1 MTNLNPNM
9 QTRSMFGVQVLSK
22 RRSGQR
28 YGFGSSTRA
37 VANKVF
43 LSSEH
48 AKLAPPNTITPS
60 PNAYTLRAAVGP
72 QSDGKKPSAPLWGFG
87 SADRFQGNTKPSA
100 QNPGPGAY
108 DARSGLGVQVSSTK
122 EQQPLYGFGTST
134 RDHVAKVFVS
144 EEHNK
149 SLYGIDS
156 PGPVYTMDAAI
167 GRQQLSQKSNG
178 PAWVQGVAERWQYDH
193 VKRAATSPGPG
204 SYTLKPAISV
214 QVSST
219 MISAPMPGFG
229 TSNREHMQKLFISTE
244 HEKGLLGNNSPG
256 PCSYKVPEGNGP
268 QHLSVWHTQPS
279 WGFGTSARWQQ
290 SKNSGFSVPG
300 PAEPAAPAP
309 VAPDWDN
316 VGAISSL

>member
-1 MTNLNPNM
+1 
-9 QTRSMFGVQVLSK
+9 
-22 RRSGQR
+22 
-28 YGFGSSTRA
+28 
-37 VANKVF
+37 
-43 LSSEH
+43 
-48 AKLAPPNTITPS
+48 
-60 PNAYTLRAAVGP
+60 
-72 QSDGKKPSAPLWGFG
+72 LWGFG

-149 SLYGIDS
+149 SMYGIDS

-219 MISAPMPGFG
+219 MISAPMPDFG

-244 HEKGLLGNNSPG
+244 HVRFVSLSMIRTCLRSDHLLPSKQLRALTVTAFALDFLLAQEKGLLGNNSPG

-300 PAEPAAPAP
+300 P
-309 VAPDWDN
+309 
-316 VGAISSL
+316 GAYCI

>member
-149 SLYGIDS
+149 SMYGIDS

-244 HEKGLLGNNSPG
+244 HVRFVSLSMIRTCLRSDHLLPSKQLRALTVTAFALDFLLAG
-256 PCSYKVPEGNGP
+256 EG
-268 QHLSVWHTQPS
+268 
-279 WGFGTSARWQQ
+279 
-290 SKNSGFSVPG
+290 
-300 PAEPAAPAP
+300 AA
-309 VAPDWDN
+309 
-316 VGAISSL
+316 GK